1 MTSEVNRG
9 TRFTVSIP
17 TGKAHLPH
25 GQIGSSTTLAS
36 TALGAAPYIEEAQRW
51 LPNATEHPSP
61 FDRPDVHELGVGA
74 AAAARSGLRADPPAR
89 ILIADDNAD
98 MRDYI
103 RRLLSPRWT
112 PLVASNGRQA
122 LAEAL
127 THPPDLIISDIMMPG
142 LDGFELLARLRAEPR
157 TRTVPIILLSA
168 RAGEEARIE
177 GLEAGAD
184 DYLVKPFSARELSAR
199 VEGALA
205 LARSR
210 RDAEAVLRENE
221 ERYRLALRAAQGVVC
236 DWNVASGEVLWSE
249 GLQRFFGFDPAEAGA
264 DIAQAMDW
272 WLGHIH
278 PEDRPSVQASF
289 DAFVQGRDEG
299 WSMEY
304 RFARADGRWAR
315 VRNHVS
321 AARADD
327 GRPHRVIGS
336 LLDITE
342 LKAVEERLRQSSKME
357 AVGRLAGGMAHDF
370 NNQLHAL
377 TGFAAF
383 VARDSGLSSSARQDL
398 LEIQRAADRMASLTR
413 QLLAFSRQQVLT
425 PETLDLNQALA
436 DTQSLLQRLI
446 GTNIEVSLDMAPGP
460 IWVRVDRAQLTQVTL
475 NLAVNARDAMPEGGR
490 FALRTAMRRVDAGST
505 DVPAGVATESASY
518 AQLTISDSGT
528 GIQPEH
534 LPQIFEPF
542 FTTKEVGK
550 GTGLGLATVH
560 GIVAQSGGHIWVE
573 SEVGRGTT
581 FTLLLPL
588 TPAPEPSAELPRST
602 RFGRG
607 PRGCLLVVEDEEA
620 VRATLVRA
628 LAGEHYEVLQAGDGA
643 EALECLE
650 QAAGRVD
657 LVLSDVV
664 MPGLSGPKFAAR
676 LAERYPA
683 LPVIWMSGYPQE
695 AFAGKEL
702 GEGSWFLQKPIHPD
716 HLVATVARAL
726 QRSASASTTEA

>member
-1 MTSEVNRG
+1 MDD
-9 TRFTVSIP
+9 
-17 TGKAHLPH
+17 AC
-25 GQIGSSTTLAS
+25 
-36 TALGAAPYIEEAQRW
+36 GA
-51 LPNATEHPSP
+51 
-61 FDRPDVHELGVGA
+61 D
-74 AAAARSGLRADPPAR
+74 
-89 ILIADDNAD
+89 
-98 MRDYI
+98 
-103 RRLLSPRWT
+103 
-112 PLVASNGRQA
+112 GRQA

-127 THPPDLIISDIMMPG
+127 AQPPDLVISDIMMPG
-142 LDGFELLARLRAEPR
+142 LDGFELLARLRADPAPA
-157 TRTVPIILLSA
+157 TVPIILLSA

-210 RDAEAVLRENE
+210 RDAEAILRENE

-236 DWNVASGEVLWSE
+236 DWNVANGEVLWSE

-272 WLGHIH
+272 WLAHIH
-278 PEDRPSVQASF
+278 PEDRPTVRDSF
-289 DAFVQGRDEG
+289 DAFVQSRDEA
-299 WSMEY
+299 WSIEY
-304 RFARADGRWAR
+304 RFARADGRWAI
-315 VRNHVS
+315 VRNYVS
-321 AARADD
+321 AARAAD

-336 LLDITE
+336 LLDITD

-377 TGFAAF
+377 AGFAAF

-398 LEIQRAADRMASLTR
+398 VEIQRAADRMASLTR

-446 GTNIEVSLDMAPGP
+446 GTNIEVSLELAPGP
-460 IWVRVDRAQLTQVTL
+460 LWVQVDRAQLTQVTL

-490 FALRTAMRRVDAGST
+490 FALRTGTRRIDAGSPG
-505 DVPAGVATESASY
+505 VPAEVATESASY

-528 GIQPEH
+528 GIQPQH
-534 LPQIFEPF
+534 LPQVFEPF

-550 GTGLGLATVH
+550 GTGLGLATVQ

-573 SEVGRGTT
+573 SELGHGTT

-588 TPAPEPSAELPRST
+588 APEPRPSPEPPGPGRSSPRQRS
-602 RFGRG
+602 R
-607 PRGCLLVVEDEEA
+607 LLVVEDEET
-620 VRATLVRA
+620 VRATVVRT
-628 LAGEHYEVLQAGDGA
+628 LTEENYEVLQAANGT

-650 QAAGRVD
+650 RAAVD

-664 MPGLSGPKFAAR
+664 MPGLAGARFAAE

-683 LPVIWMSGYPQE
+683 LPVVWMSGYPRE
-695 AFAGKEL
+695 AAFAGQEP
-702 GEGSWFLQKPIHPD
+702 GEASWFLQKPIHPD
-716 HLVATVARAL
+716 HLAATVARAVNRRAVSGDPSS
-726 QRSASASTTEA
+726 QG